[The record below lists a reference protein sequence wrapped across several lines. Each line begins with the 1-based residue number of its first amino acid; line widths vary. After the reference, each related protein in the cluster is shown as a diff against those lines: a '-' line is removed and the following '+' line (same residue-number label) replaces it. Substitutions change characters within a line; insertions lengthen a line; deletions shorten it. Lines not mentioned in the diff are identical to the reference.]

1 MSTPTGRSIL
11 ETLISLLEEQENIK
25 ITAEFKKK
33 PMPCDTDERTD
44 ENAIQR

>member
-1 MSTPTGRSIL
+1 MNEPSGRSIL
-11 ETLISLLEEQENIK
+11 ETLIALLEEQENIK

-33 PMPCDTDERTD
+33 SMTCDADERTD